1 MTQQTCFVVA
11 TLITLM
17 SAADAVAQAPSR
29 PQGQPHGTM
38 SVSTASASNAH
49 RNIGFTGINVGGR
62 PSPAPDGSPRWADF
76 PVVHRVTP
84 GSPAERVGI
93 RVGDAL
99 LLVNGADAR
108 DPRTLFIPP
117 GTELTVRVRRGS
129 AVHEFVLTVEQRPAA
144 RRRD

>member
-1 MTQQTCFVVA
+1 MRQQTCYIFV
-11 TLITLM
+11 TLITVV
-17 SAADAVAQAPSR
+17 SAADAVAQASGA
-29 PQGQPHGTM
+29 PQGQPTA
-38 SVSTASASNAH
+38 SVSATSARRDA
-49 RNIGFTGINVGGR
+49 GFTGINVRGR
-62 PSPAPDGSPRWADF
+62 PSPAPDGSPRWADY

-93 RVGDAL
+93 AVGDVL

-129 AVHEFVLTVEQRPAA
+129 AMREFVLTVEQRRAA
-144 RRRD
+144 SRRD